1 MDDPQKA
8 ADQVKHSFKEAESHP
23 FLNAGSPFY
32 LNPAQAQAR
41 VLKVP
46 KNLQGALWGPSETP
60 NIVDLV

>member
-1 MDDPQKA
+1 M
-8 ADQVKHSFKEAESHP
+8 KHSVKEAENHP

-32 LNPAQAQAR
+32 LNPAQAQAK

-46 KNLQGALWGPSETP
+46 KNLQKTLWGPSETP